1 MIAVAASDKDDT
13 KAAFSDFGS
22 TYVDLAAPG
31 VGILSTAPGGAYAVK
46 SGTSMAVPHVSG
58 VAALAWSVLPTA
70 SYQRIRDAILDGV
83 DPIASMTGMTATGGR
98 LNALGTLT
106 ELTTYTSVDAPT
118 AIPDEGTM
126 TSTLTVP
133 DSMTIGDVNVE
144 IDIAHNAD
152 QDLDVFLIAPDGTR
166 VELFTDVGG
175 NGDNFTSINLD
186 DEAAVTISSGSAP
199 FSGSFRPEG
208 SLAALDGKEAQGTW
222 TLEVTDDKRRN
233 TGALNQWSL
242 QVGAKVASP
251 PVISIDDVRLAE
263 GDSGTSTFVFTVSR
277 SGDTSAA
284 STVGFS
290 TSDGSAVA
298 GIDYAASTG
307 TVQFLADETTKTIA
321 VDVLGDLAIESDET
335 FVVDLSIIDNGVFGD
350 SRGLGTI
357 ESDDVAAFLRSF
369 AFPDFTDPSGLAL
382 VGDASAPAGNENA
395 LRLTPAVSGQ
405 SGAAWYT
412 AEKQFVAID
421 WETTFDFNLS
431 ENQDAPGGSDGFV
444 FVVQNHDPS
453 FLAGGGG
460 TLGYNNL
467 PNSLAVEFDTFQ
479 NGNVN
484 DPSGSHISVHTNGTL
499 PNSWDEALSLGS
511 YNTPSIIDDAATHTA
526 RIRYTPGTLSVYLDN
541 LSSPVL
547 SVPVDLAEILDLDAG
562 RAWVG
567 FTATTGGGWQNHDIL
582 NWEYGLRDDTS
593 TTIAIEN
600 AAVVEGNSGTTDV
613 VFTVERLG
621 DTSGTTTVNWSTAD
635 ASATAGSDF
644 LTTSGQVVFNSGE
657 TEKTVTVT
665 VNGDTLE
672 EGDEAFRVLLSDAVG
687 AVIVDATA
695 VGTIIGDDATISIS
709 DAVVVEG
716 NAGNTISTTL
726 PDGLIGGP
734 TPSVGDAFG
743 QSVASLGDLDGDGVE
758 DIAVGAWNDR
768 TNGVEGGAVYV
779 MLLNADGT
787 VKSTTKIA
795 NGLNGGPTLS
805 SGDSFGSA
813 LASIGDWD
821 GNGVTDLLV
830 GAWGDDTAGPDR
842 GSVYLVRLNSDG
854 TALDTIKIAHELN
867 GGPSV
872 ADNDG
877 FGRSGRRVS
886 G

>member
-1 MIAVAASDKDDT
+1 M
-13 KAAFSDFGS
+13 
-22 TYVDLAAPG
+22 
-31 VGILSTAPGGAYAVK
+31 
-46 SGTSMAVPHVSG
+46 
-58 VAALAWSVLPTA
+58 A
-70 SYQRIRDAILDGV
+70 SYVG
-83 DPIASMTGMTATGGR
+83 TGGSIAD
-98 LNALGTLT
+98 NGTTDFSL
-106 ELTTYTSVDAPT
+106 EDP
-118 AIPDEGTM
+118 M
-126 TSTLTVP
+126 P
-133 DSMTIGDVNVE
+133 DSVIVGDLNVHL
-144 IDIAHNAD
+144 DISHQQDA
-152 QDLDVFLIAPDGTR
+152 DLDVYLIGPNGTR

-175 NGDNFTSINLD
+175 GGDNFSGTILD
-186 DEAAVTISSGSAP
+186 DEALTPITSGSAP
-199 FSGSFRPEG
+199 FAGSYQPEG
-208 SLAALDGKEAQGTW
+208 SLSDFDESDAQGTW
-222 TLEVTDDKRRN
+222 TLEISDDRR
-233 TGALNQWSL
+233 
-242 QVGAKVASP
+242 
-251 PVISIDDVRLAE
+251 R
-263 GDSGTSTFVFTVSR
+263 R
-277 SGDTSAA
+277 SGSLNSWSIEVTPSIP
-284 STVGFS
+284 STPL
-290 TSDGSAVA
+290 
-298 GIDYAASTG
+298 IP
-307 TVQFLADETTKTIA
+307 TI
-321 VDVLGDLAIESDET
+321 S
-335 FVVDLSIIDNGVFGD
+335 
-350 SRGLGTI
+350 
-357 ESDDVAAFLRSF
+357 
-369 AFPDFTDPSGLAL
+369 FPDFTDPSGLAL
-382 VGDASAPAGNENA
+382 VGDASAPAGTENA
-395 LRLTPAVSGQ
+395 LRLTPAIGGQ
-405 SGAAWYT
+405 QGAAWYT

-877 FGRSGRRVS
+877 FGLAVGSLGDLNGDGINDLAVGAWADGAAGATGALYLLMMNAFDPSGSTDAVASTVKIASGTPSAPVLVDGDRFGRSIASLGDIDSNPNTALAIAVGSSNDQTGGFNRGAIHVLFLNAS
-886 G
+886 GGVESSTKIASDLNGGPTLADNDRFGISATSLGDLNGDGVTDLAVGARY